1 MWLYSQMQVLTTKLN
16 KMQENLPN
24 IRISF
29 YLVLKS
35 NWNFKVL
42 PPALNV
48 HSGKVSQST
57 VTKGKWAMF
66 AFLLKIFIFNKAN
79 KNKYEIQQFTD
90 SDGVFTERA
99 DF

>member
-1 MWLYSQMQVLTTKLN
+1 MQVLTTKLN
-16 KMQENLPN
+16 KMQEKLLN
-24 IRISF
+24 IRTSF
-29 YLVLKS
+29 YRLLKS
-35 NWNFKVL
+35 NWNSPVL
-42 PPALNV
+42 PPAVNV
-48 HSGKVSQST
+48 HNGKIPQST